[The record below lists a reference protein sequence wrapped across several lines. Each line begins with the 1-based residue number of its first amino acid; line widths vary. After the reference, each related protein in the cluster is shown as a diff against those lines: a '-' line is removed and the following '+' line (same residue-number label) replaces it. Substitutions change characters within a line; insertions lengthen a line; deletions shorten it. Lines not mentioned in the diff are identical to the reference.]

1 MGFVDQAART
11 ISVGGQKARIFDE
24 GEGPVV
30 VVLHGW
36 GGRIESMAPV
46 LSCLTPSFRVLALD
60 LPGFGQSPLPE
71 GVWGT
76 PDYAAFVRE
85 VLEELEIERALF
97 VGHSFGAKTSLYL
110 AATHPEMVEKLVLC
124 GSSGLRTPP
133 SLTARAK
140 RWLSKGARAAGRLGP
155 PGRWLR
161 RSVYSRIASK
171 DYQDAGEMRPILV
184 RVVNEDLKDLLPRV
198 RASTLLV
205 WGTEDD
211 AVPVSHARTMERS
224 IPDAGLVL
232 FEGAGHFAYLD
243 ERDRFCRVVGH
254 FFGVAR

>member
-1 MGFVDQAART
+1 MGFVDQGART
-11 ISVGGQKARIFDE
+11 ISVGGQKLRLFDE
-24 GEGPVV
+24 GSGPAV

-46 LSCLTPSFRVLALD
+46 LSCLTPDHRVLALD
-60 LPGFGQSPLPE
+60 LPGFGESPLPE

-76 PDYAAFVRE
+76 PDYAAFVRD
-85 VLEELEIERALF
+85 VLEDLGVERAMF

-110 AATHPEMVEKLVLC
+110 AATHPEFVEKLVLV

-133 SLTARAK
+133 SMKARFK
-140 RWLSKGARAAGRLGP
+140 RMLSKAARFAGRLGP
-155 PGRWLR
+155 LGRRLR
-161 RSVYSRIASK
+161 SAVYSRIASK
-171 DYQDAGEMRPILV
+171 DYQDAGAMRPIFL
-184 RVVNEDLKDLLPRV
+184 RVVNEDLKELLPRV
-198 RASTLLV
+198 KASTLLV

-211 AVPVSHARTMERS
+211 AVPVSHARTMEKS

-243 ERDRFCRVVGH
+243 ERDRFCRIVRH
-254 FFGVAR
+254 FFGPAQ